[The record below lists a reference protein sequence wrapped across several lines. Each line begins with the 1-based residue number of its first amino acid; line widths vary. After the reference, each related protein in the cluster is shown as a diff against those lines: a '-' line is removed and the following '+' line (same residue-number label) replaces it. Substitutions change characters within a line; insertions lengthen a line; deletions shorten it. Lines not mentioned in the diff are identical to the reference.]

1 MPRRSVFVIDSE
13 MTIRWRWV
21 TSPERRL
28 PDVGEVLNEASK
40 VAATAAGDAA
50 SGDAAS

>member
-1 MPRRSVFVIDSE
+1 MIDSE

-40 VAATAAGDAA
+40 VAAAASGDAA
-50 SGDAAS
+50 SGDAASGDAAS